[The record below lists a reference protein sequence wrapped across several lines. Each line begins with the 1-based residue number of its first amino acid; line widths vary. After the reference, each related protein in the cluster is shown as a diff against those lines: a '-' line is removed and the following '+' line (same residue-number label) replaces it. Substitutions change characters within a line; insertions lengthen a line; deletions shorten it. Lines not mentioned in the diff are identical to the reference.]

1 MSGSAMAN
9 HLRSLRLPAG
19 TASLMINH
27 AFPGDKLDDLQ
38 KLAPTTKQY
47 YVLAQQIPQKSQAMA
62 AWSEALLK
70 AFKAAGGIYP
80 A

>member
-38 KLAPTTKQY
+38 KLAPTTKQFRKRRKRWQ
-47 YVLAQQIPQKSQAMA
+47 LGPKRC
-62 AWSEALLK
+62 
-70 AFKAAGGIYP
+70 
-80 A
+80 